1 MFQKFYEFYRSC
13 IFYKMHENFLSMR
26 VSMRMYQIACVS
38 RRIETWK
45 IWILTE
51 LSLRLIIINLHTITT
66 YSSHNVEMKMQA
78 PTVSTYLSQKALSWQ
93 EHDSLH
99 FANQFLSPNLAS

>member
-1 MFQKFYEFYRSC
+1 MFQKFYEFNRSS
-13 IFYKMHENFLSMR
+13 IFYKMRENFPSMR

-45 IWILTE
+45 VWILTE

-66 YSSHNVEMKMQA
+66 YSSHNVENENA
-78 PTVSTYLSQKALSWQ
+78 
-93 EHDSLH
+93 
-99 FANQFLSPNLAS
+99 SPNSLNILVTKVPKLARA